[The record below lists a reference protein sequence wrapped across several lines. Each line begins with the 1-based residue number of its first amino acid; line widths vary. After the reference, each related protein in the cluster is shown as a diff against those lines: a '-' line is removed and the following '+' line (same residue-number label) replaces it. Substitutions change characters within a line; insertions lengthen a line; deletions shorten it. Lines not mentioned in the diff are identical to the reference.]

1 MKVKSISL
9 LFISTLIL
17 LSLNSC
23 SWLHGLFG
31 GKNSSTTGWKYNSK
45 DNGGFVYKD
54 NYEQPTGP
62 GLVYIPGGTF
72 VMGQTLEDVMKV
84 NNNRPRRV
92 TVASFYMDET
102 EVRNIDYLEYLYW
115 LRRVF
120 DKQNDVYH
128 KALPD
133 TLVWRSA
140 LSYNEPL
147 VRNYL
152 RFKAYAQY
160 PVVGVS
166 WEQASQYCKWRT
178 DRVNEQILIDKGI
191 LKHSPD
197 TQKGSNNFT
206 TDTYL
211 TGLYKGEVKNNVKN
225 LDGSERAVNWSDGV
239 LLPSYRLPT
248 EAEWEYAAYGL
259 VGNTT
264 EERIMNKRVFPWD
277 GSWVRDASRKHRG
290 EFLANFVRGKGDY
303 SGVAPYNN
311 DGGVQTVDVHSYK
324 PNDFGLYCMAG
335 NVNEWVSDVYRQ
347 ASFDDVSEVNPYRGN
362 VFKKV
367 VIDPTTKEPKKDS
380 LGRLVY
386 TLQTKE
392 DLKNRKNYRMADNR
406 DYIDGDFKSTINANS
421 SWLQKPS
428 KKKNMYNPSA
438 KELTSLVS
446 NTARVYKGGSW
457 KDRVFWLSPGSR
469 RFLDQKRAT
478 DDIGFRCA
486 MSHVGKR
493 SK

>member
-1 MKVKSISL
+1 
-9 LFISTLIL
+9 
-17 LSLNSC
+17 
-23 SWLHGLFG
+23 
-31 GKNSSTTGWKYNSK
+31 
-45 DNGGFVYKD
+45 
-54 NYEQPTGP
+54 
-62 GLVYIPGGTF
+62 
-72 VMGQTLEDVMKV
+72 
-84 NNNRPRRV
+84 
-92 TVASFYMDET
+92 
-102 EVRNIDYLEYLYW
+102 
-115 LRRVF
+115 
-120 DKQNDVYH
+120 
-128 KALPD
+128 
-133 TLVWRSA
+133 
-140 LSYNEPL
+140 
-147 VRNYL
+147 
-152 RFKAYAQY
+152 
-160 PVVGVS
+160 
-166 WEQASQYCKWRT
+166 
-178 DRVNEQILIDKGI
+178 
-191 LKHSPD
+191 
-197 TQKGSNNFT
+197 
-206 TDTYL
+206 
-211 TGLYKGEVKNNVKN
+211 
-225 LDGSERAVNWSDGV
+225 
-239 LLPSYRLPT
+239 
-248 EAEWEYAAYGL
+248 
-259 VGNTT
+259 
-264 EERIMNKRVFPWD
+264 
-277 GSWVRDASRKHRG
+277 
-290 EFLANFVRGKGDY
+290 
-303 SGVAPYNN
+303 
-311 DGGVQTVDVHSYK
+311 
-324 PNDFGLYCMAG
+324 MAG

-406 DYIDGDFKSTINANS
+406 DYIDGDFKSTINSNS